1 MTAVNW
7 LVSQPWP
14 VFLAIW
20 IPSLL
25 VFGGVLLALF
35 VRPRRKPPA
44 TPQPTVDEHA
54 AQAIAA
60 TREPAHLRSWHIHE
74 CGCWCGSDGRTRVC
88 PAHALQVQE
97 IRDLLAWERERHEP

>member
-1 MTAVNW
+1 MSAVDW

-35 VRPRRKPPA
+35 ARPRR
-44 TPQPTVDEHA
+44 
-54 AQAIAA
+54 
-60 TREPAHLRSWHIHE
+60 LRKRKVSNWDMHE
-74 CGCWCGSDGRTRVC
+74 CGCLCAGGLIYPCDGHRG
-88 PAHALQVQE
+88 HAAAALHQE
-97 IRDLLAWERERHEP
+97 AP

>member
-1 MTAVNW
+1 VSLVNW

-20 IPSLL
+20 LPSLL

-35 VRPRRKPPA
+35 ARPPRK
-44 TPQPTVDEHA
+44 PTVDEHA
-54 AQAIAA
+54 AQAIDAV
-60 TREPAHLRSWHIHE
+60 REPPRIRSWPTHD

-88 PAHALQVQE
+88 PAHALQAQE

>member
-1 MTAVNW
+1 LSAVNW

-35 VRPRRKPPA
+35 ARPPRKPA
-44 TPQPTVDEHA
+44 VDEHA
-54 AQAIAA
+54 AQAIA
-60 TREPAHLRSWHIHE
+60 TREPPRLRSWHKHP
-74 CGCWCGSDGRTRVC
+74 CGCWCGSDGRKRPC
-88 PAHALQVQE
+88 PKHALVEQE
-97 IRDLLAWERERHEP
+97 IRDLLAWERERHQP